1 MLQRHRKQRGQ
12 VLVIFAIGM
21 TAFLGLTALVVDF
34 GAWLQE
40 RRAYQNFADAA
51 SLVGVNHLRPPIT
64 PAARNDAV
72 MAALD
77 DLDRQ
82 LGLGITNL
90 AAAAVAA
97 QTPGGLSSATGAG
110 YTGPDVF
117 YVTTPPNPSCS
128 QPGSFTGNNRAITV
142 QVRHQSNRYFSSLFT
157 NGTNEVSVCA
167 TASSAAAGY
176 AVAVLKP
183 PDGTNNGNR
192 NANKTYM
199 LDGVNTTV
207 NITGGNVGVN
217 ATYAAQGNPCP
228 NDTNCPTSPAVTRF
242 LTDGNWMELGLPAP
256 NNPGWTVSPPQIADP
271 VGNYLPPTLLNP
283 RLTIPGW
290 GPGLWLDEFSGTYDP
305 NGTPV
310 TYSGPTPPDPVS
322 GTGGACT
329 DPAVPGVPGLRP
341 GNYSQINLSNGQR
354 LWLCPGVFHI
364 LDSGGGQDSLLM
376 AQDSVLAGQG
386 VTLVFEAN
394 AAGVNAEMK
403 ASSGSIVCL
412 NPDSGDTV
420 CSAGTHQ
427 DAPWTTGWSL
437 HDVPITIWIRPVSGC
452 DPLGSASSCAASA
465 VFTMRAGARIRER
478 GIIYGPTDNIS
489 LAGQTVQASSSGEV
503 WAWTLTY
510 AGGSTLNQTFDGP
523 DVSYPRLVQ

>member
-157 NGTNEVSVCA
+157 NGTNDISVCA

-207 NITGGNVGVN
+207 TITGGNVGVN

-242 LTDGNWMELGLPAP
+242 LTDGNWMELGLPTP

-271 VGNYLPPTLLNP
+271 AGNYLPPTLLNP

-290 GPGLWLDEFSGTYDP
+290 GPGLWLDELGDEYDP
-305 NGTPV
+305 NGTPML
-310 TYSGPTPPDPVS
+310 YDGQSGPPSEASGTAGSCAPDPANPS
-322 GTGGACT
+322 A
-329 DPAVPGVPGLRP
+329 PGLKP
-341 GNYSQINLSNGQR
+341 GNYAQIKLANSQR
-354 LWLCPGVFHI
+354 LWLCPGVYHI
-364 LDSGGGQDSLLM
+364 VSLQSVNVSVDM
-376 AQDSVLAGQG
+376 AQGSVLVGQG
-386 VTLVFEAN
+386 VTLALESN
-394 AAGVNAEMK
+394 TKMRP
-403 ASSGSIVCL
+403 SSSSFVCL
-412 NPDSGDTV
+412 NPDTSDPQ
-420 CSAGTHQ
+420 CAAGSHV

-437 HDVPITIWIRPVSGC
+437 HDVPITIWIRPVAGC
-452 DPLGSASSCAASA
+452 DPLGDAATCASSD
-465 VFTMRAGARIRER
+465 VFVMAGGAGIIER
-478 GIIYGPTDNIS
+478 GIIYGPTDNIKLS
-489 LAGQTVQASSSGEV
+489 GQAAQASSSGEV